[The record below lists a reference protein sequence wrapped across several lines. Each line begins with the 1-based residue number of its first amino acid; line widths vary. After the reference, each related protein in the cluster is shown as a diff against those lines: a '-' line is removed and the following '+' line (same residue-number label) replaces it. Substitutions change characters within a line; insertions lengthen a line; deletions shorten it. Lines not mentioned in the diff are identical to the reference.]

1 MTMVCDRCGETYTLE
16 EWNKWN
22 KMNGQI
28 EVRPIIGGEEGWSFL
43 LCPSCMAKLNDWLKG
58 EQK

>member
-1 MTMVCDRCGETYTLE
+1 MSLVCDRCGETFTLE

-28 EVRPIIGGEEGWSFL
+28 EVRPIIDGEEG
-43 LCPSCMAKLNDWLKG
+43 
-58 EQK
+58 